1 IANSKTDHH
10 RRLRL
15 LSFLNDVLPGREY
28 EETLNIVTGG
38 LLIGLEMLLKQKRRR
53 EKLLLVTYLPGTI
66 FTPITIVKN
75 PFIWFL
81 YSDGKYLMPIVS
93 IIVCCKMTIITAR
106 ASEAQ
111 EHLITC
117 KTQSKGPQKN
127 TIS

>member
-1 IANSKTDHH
+1 
-10 RRLRL
+10 
-15 LSFLNDVLPGREY
+15 
-28 EETLNIVTGG
+28 
-38 LLIGLEMLLKQKRRR
+38 MLLKQKRRR
-53 EKLLLVTYLPGTI
+53 EKLLLVTYLPGTNK
-66 FTPITIVKN
+66 IVKN

-81 YSDGKYLMPIVS
+81 YSDRKIFDAVS

-106 ASEAQ
+106 ASKAQ